1 MSVACSVRRGRRQ
14 PLTPGKHYLM
24 KKSPGS
30 LRASAQRTLTRSL
43 RSRELCSVL
52 LKHTTKKEGK
62 TGWRETFCF
71 SVSSILMLIVSKIC
85 YLSGG
90 SLQTKVI
97 VGIIENSVLSHLK
110 GGRLEWKHVND
121 SDLYGE
127 LWETQWRWG
136 WFCNRGSGSSITE
149 RLAQTS
155 SDLWK
160 WKITPELSTLSRR
173 SPDLYATFG
182 LLREPVFTAVY
193 LRGELYLQAETYS
206 SCIHWKEEI
215 TILESLKPR
224 APRMNQPACDYKS
237 RCRSRSS
244 KKRCSLTSCPRFKAF
259 LQLLHNAALT
269 YCIYHTNL

>member
-127 LWETQWRWG
+127 LWETQRGWG
-136 WFCNRGSGSSITE
+136 WFCNRGFSSSITE

-160 WKITPELSTLSRR
+160 WKITPELSALSRR

-182 LLREPVFTAVY
+182 LYESQYLPLFTSEGNFTSRLRHTAHAYIGRRDHDFRKSKASRASNEPTSMR
-193 LRGELYLQAETYS
+193 LL
-206 SCIHWKEEI
+206 K
-215 TILESLKPR
+215 SLPV
-224 APRMNQPACDYKS
+224 PQ
-237 RCRSRSS
+237 
-244 KKRCSLTSCPRFKAF
+244 
-259 LQLLHNAALT
+259 Q
-269 YCIYHTNL
+269 

>member
-71 SVSSILMLIVSKIC
+71 SVSSILMLNVSKIC

-136 WFCNRGSGSSITE
+136 WFCNRGFSSSITE

-160 WKITPELSTLSRR
+160 WKITPELSALSRR

-193 LRGELYLQAETYS
+193 LWGELYLQAETYS
-206 SCIHWKEEI
+206 SCIHWK
-215 TILESLKPR
+215 K
-224 APRMNQPACDYKS
+224 
-237 RCRSRSS
+237 RSR
-244 KKRCSLTSCPRFKAF
+244 F
-259 LQLLHNAALT
+259 
-269 YCIYHTNL
+269 